1 MDGDTAMGDN
11 YCISVGC
18 IVRKQD
24 KVLLVRHT
32 YGGANGKL
40 LIPGGYCNVGE
51 LPEEAACREVMEET
65 GVEAK
70 VDGVLGI
77 RCDRKTWYLLMV
89 MDHIKGEPKSD
100 HNENSEAIFVNIEE
114 AIGYEDVTHMTKV
127 ALKALLDKED
137 RLLCSDLEYKKVR
150 GNDYELYI

>member
-1 MDGDTAMGDN
+1 MGDN
-11 YCISVGC
+11 YSISVGC

-127 ALKALLDKED
+127 ALKALLSKSD
-137 RLLCSDLEYKKVR
+137 RLLFADLEYKKVR

>member
-1 MDGDTAMGDN
+1 MGDN

-18 IVRKQD
+18 IVRKRD

-70 VDGVLGI
+70 VGGVLGI
-77 RCDRKTWYLLMV
+77 RCERKNWYMLMV

-127 ALKALLDKED
+127 ALKALLDKGD
-137 RLLCSDLEYKKVR
+137 RLLYPDPEYKKVR
-150 GNDYELYI
+150 GSDYELYI